1 MKIVG
6 LILVYLA
13 VGSAVIVGAALWL
26 ARPIPAGTTSVD
38 TVAFTYPTV
47 VPPTGADSADWKAGH
62 LDGWKWCAQHI
73 REQTVVRDD
82 AELRGFCPPN
92 ANRTAAFLT
101 GYHAA
106 RAIFD
111 GMIARDGADE
121 ARTAVLRQIKA
132 NPKLHDLR
140 VVALPP

>member
-1 MKIVG
+1 VKIVV

-38 TVAFTYPTV
+38 LVAFTYPTV

-73 REQTVVRDD
+73 REQTVARED

-106 RAIFD
+106 RAIYD
-111 GMIARDGADE
+111 QLVESDGAVE
-121 ARTAVLRQIKA
+121 ARKVVLQQVKA